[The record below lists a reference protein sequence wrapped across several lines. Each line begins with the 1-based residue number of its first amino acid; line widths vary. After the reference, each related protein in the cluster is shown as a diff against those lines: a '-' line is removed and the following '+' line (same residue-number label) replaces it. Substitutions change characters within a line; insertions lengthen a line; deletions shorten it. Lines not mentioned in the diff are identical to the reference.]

1 MPGRGG
7 GPGGWNLPPLHRRM
21 PGPERAGKT
30 PGTLAAV
37 SQCLCFNRHACRD
50 VCQLLTSVCLSPL
63 SPDPHRHPSDESRS
77 VDTSAQSDRGKSR
90 DPDVLR
96 REPHARRPSGFTR
109 GGGRGGPWGRVA
121 DTSAHCPFSL
131 CKRWCVQRSTGG
143 VHMCV
148 CDLHAW
154 APHPA

>member
-30 PGTLAAV
+30 PGTRAAV

-109 GGGRGGPWGRVA
+109 GGGRGGPWGPTQVPTA
-121 DTSAHCPFSL
+121 LFHCAN
-131 CKRWCVQRSTGG
+131 VG
-143 VHMCV
+143 VYRGAQVERMCV